1 MNPPT
6 AMHFIVRGRVQGVG
20 FRVAVLREAER
31 LALSGWV
38 RNLTNGD
45 VEAVAR
51 GDALPLARL
60 AEWLRHGPQLAR
72 VDNLHAATIDEARCG
87 KINQLRVNDD
97 EVDRVDYVDRVDA
110 IDDSDDSDVD
120 GDDDDADDGDVANDI
135 ENQNAF
141 VIRRDSAASL
151 GG

>member
-51 GDALPLARL
+51 GDAVQLTRL
-60 AEWLRHGPQLAR
+60 ADWLRYGPQLAR

-97 EVDRVDYVDRVDA
+97 EVDRVDRVDA

-120 GDDDDADDGDVANDI
+120 GDDDDDGDVTNDI

>member
-45 VEAVAR
+45 VEAVAC

-97 EVDRVDYVDRVDA
+97 EVDRVDYVDRGDA

-120 GDDDDADDGDVANDI
+120 GDDDDADDGDVANDV